1 LWEIS
6 CSDKPKYAETAV
18 ENTATISETGPT
30 QEELLAQAVLEAKAK
45 EDSINNEWSLR
56 LIEEDK

>member
-1 LWEIS
+1 
-6 CSDKPKYAETAV
+6 V